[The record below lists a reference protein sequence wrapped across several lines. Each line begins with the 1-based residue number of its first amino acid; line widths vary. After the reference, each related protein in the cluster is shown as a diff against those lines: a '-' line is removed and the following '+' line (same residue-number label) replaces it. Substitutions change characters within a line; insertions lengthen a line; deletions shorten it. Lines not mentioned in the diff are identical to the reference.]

1 MNLLPRFTDRF
12 VAACIRLAVVVVC
25 AMPFSIS
32 SAGAFAIFWPS
43 ISIVNP
49 SWSRLIFSD
58 FIAKLVWKITG
69 KLQLKTYI
77 HRYRDKRTSIEYP
90 ESRYK
95 SFLYLSILA
104 WPSIFLQLC
113 SCVCCGRRPAHRNR
127 MICPCRNWKWWR
139 TIFDGYS
146 RWFLLLCIR
155 WILFRCRKMGNGKE
169 RILKVRI
176 SPRLFPKNTWISM
189 NSDNRRW
196 VVFSV
201 FFLRLDT
208 VAPVILRPSNLAK
221 LLASSRRTIEPSFS
235 VVKERNATLLD
246 FVVFVER
253 VELAVCL
260 FSVAL
265 AQLKGKYFSL
275 SHLKE
280 KSFNQCFVRK
290 WRLESSIWIIW
301 LAKLV
306 DGD

>member
-1 MNLLPRFTDRF
+1 
-12 VAACIRLAVVVVC
+12 
-25 AMPFSIS
+25 
-32 SAGAFAIFWPS
+32 
-43 ISIVNP
+43 
-49 SWSRLIFSD
+49 
-58 FIAKLVWKITG
+58 
-69 KLQLKTYI
+69 
-77 HRYRDKRTSIEYP
+77 
-90 ESRYK
+90 
-95 SFLYLSILA
+95 
-104 WPSIFLQLC
+104 
-113 SCVCCGRRPAHRNR
+113 
-127 MICPCRNWKWWR
+127 
-139 TIFDGYS
+139 
-146 RWFLLLCIR
+146 
-155 WILFRCRKMGNGKE
+155 
-169 RILKVRI
+169 
-176 SPRLFPKNTWISM
+176 M

-290 WRLESSIWIIW
+290 WRLESSI
-301 LAKLV
+301 
-306 DGD
+306 